1 MQFESK
7 ITPNVIAKDEVVKQS
22 QNDTQSIFDNLSSLL
37 IRLTYLKNKIKFKD
51 TYYAKKGEENEKK
64 EGSNNCCFSNAAL

>member
-7 ITPNVIAKDEVVKQS
+7 ITPNVIAKDEVLKQS

-51 TYYAKKGEENEKK
+51 TYQWSFWKFE
-64 EGSNNCCFSNAAL
+64 